1 MDAKIFTKTLRWT
14 FMEETSQYLEGIGHG
29 RIGRIVVGKFKIG
42 VDLLEGIEELAKT
55 ESIRTGAILSGIGAL
70 EKGVFRNAKVMPPN
84 YKMEDKYRLFVDVE
98 KPLELVSLSGWIAP
112 LSEGN
117 LNIHAHFLATT
128 VVDDKI
134 VSLGGHLTKGTIT
147 SIKVVVVIG
156 AIEDTNINA
165 ALDPTINQVNLDFV
179 DKYHSLHDFNK

>member
-1 MDAKIFTKTLRWT
+1 MREPKKCFPYPVSPFLKGKLR
-14 FMEETSQYLEGIGHG
+14 GIKLNNSPDFLFFKG
-29 RIGRIVVGKFKIG
+29 RQDFFGS
-42 VDLLEGIEELAKT
+42 L
-55 ESIRTGAILSGIGAL
+55 
-70 EKGVFRNAKVMPPN
+70 
-84 YKMEDKYRLFVDVE
+84 KMEDKYRLFVDVE

-165 ALDPTINQVNLDFV
+165 ALDPTINQVNLDFG